1 MHTRGPF
8 RGVTGGR
15 HYLHQV
21 LSVLMAHW
29 RKLPFYPSVYCATAN
44 HRRNENIEEAQLAKQ
59 SKELADAWVKF
70 QRSLPEDHQEKIP
83 TSPPSIDVLL
93 DAVETARS
101 KRTQALSTTKLGKT
115 KQGFEKVCKSLDN
128 HDSLMAMIPSGDKY
142 ICLLTGS
149 LSAIV
154 KVCISH

>member
-1 MHTRGPF
+1 MTMHTRGPF

-29 RKLPFYPSVYCATAN
+29 RKLPFFPSVCCAIAS

-83 TSPPSIDVLL
+83 NKPAKHRCFIGRCGDSS
-93 DAVETARS
+93 VEKNSRAEYH
-101 KRTQALSTTKLGKT
+101 KT
-115 KQGFEKVCKSLDN
+115 RENQ
-128 HDSLMAMIPSGDKY
+128 
-142 ICLLTGS
+142 TGLRKGLQES
-149 LSAIV
+149 
-154 KVCISH
+154 